1 MSLAGEGAPQA
12 AAGGA
17 TGGVD
22 ERIVNQL
29 KLIWKGLPRFNY
41 YQLLEVPPTAGA
53 DEIKAAFYRISRDY
67 HPDRYFRFPNENFRN
82 AVSTIYRRIS
92 EGYTVLKS
100 PGWREA
106 YDEQLKKDPAAVRF
120 SIQEDEKRR
129 QQGGSSYDG
138 GTGPGKKYWQAA
150 MEALRNKNLAGAK
163 LQLQLAVGIE
173 PGNAEFKAKLDELR
187 APPRT

>member
-1 MSLAGEGAPQA
+1 MSLAGEGVSPA
-12 AAGGA
+12 A

-29 KLIWKGLPRFNY
+29 KLIWKALPRLNY
-41 YQLLEVPPTAGA
+41 YQLLDLQQGA
-53 DEIKAAFYRISRDY
+53 SPDEIKAAFYRLSRDY

-100 PGWREA
+100 PMWRDA
-106 YDEQLKKDPAAVRF
+106 YDAQLSKDPNAVRF
-120 SIQEDEKRR
+120 SIQDDEKRR

-163 LQLQLAVGIE
+163 LQLQLAMGIE

-187 APPRT
+187 APPKP